1 MALFTHSKI
10 FPIWLNLQNLS
21 LCTRTMPDGGRDA
34 HQDATQDKSMLELLA
49 FKEKALHEDAPE
61 SLFHRQ
67 KQFGAFVPKPLYNIM
82 PESLS
87 SSNARA
93 YTKLP
98 TMVGKH
104 VGKHADPQ
112 SLYAEVV
119 LKNEALEHQ
128 LTSKQLELTMSLMRE
143 ESYKEHV
150 KNLQTTIK
158 HLESK
163 NYELATIL
171 QQSVVASNTDHEVS
185 GDDSFHTQDKMH
197 TKKRRSSEHETQEQG
212 CKKYSRKRVA
222 LTRTPQDV
230 YSAFLKLKPLLGVS
244 SWKFLD
250 DATVAEF
257 WEGLS
262 QEPVYADDHLGKY
275 AACKSAKKLLN
286 TFGYSVPTE
295 FSKEAWQSH
304 TWSWNCSRSMNNSM
318 WLSHNTFFDKT
329 TKNAINFLG
338 PCFDAE
344 QVKTAFTDDEI
355 GFKDI
360 TVINVRQVVQDNFV
374 LQSEVQPF
382 ERRKYSEVVA
392 LVQRL
397 REFRTRCKIVDVKT
411 VMLQDPEEKIKKGS
425 IALFAAP

>member
-1 MALFTHSKI
+1 M
-10 FPIWLNLQNLS
+10 NLHNLS
-21 LCTRTMPDGGRDA
+21 LCTGKMADGG
-34 HQDATQDKSMLELLA
+34 QDAQQDALQDKSMLELLA
-49 FKEKALHEDAPE
+49 FKEKALHQDAPE
-61 SLFHRQ
+61 RLFNR
-67 KQFGAFVPKPLYNIM
+67 KPKYEMKMFDAFVPKPLLTIM
-82 PESLS
+82 PESSS

-98 TMVGKH
+98 TIVGN
-104 VGKHADPQ
+104 HADSP
-112 SLYAEVV
+112 SLHAELVQ
-119 LKNEALEHQ
+119 KNEALEHQ
-128 LTSKQLELTMSLMRE
+128 LTSKQLELTVSLMRE
-143 ESYKEHV
+143 EGYKEHIR
-150 KNLQTTIK
+150 NLENTIRQ
-158 HLESK
+158 LESK
-163 NYELATIL
+163 NYELVTML
-171 QQSVVASNTDHEVS
+171 QYSFVASNPDHEVS
-185 GDDSFHTQDKMH
+185 GEDSSHTQDKMH

-262 QEPVYADDHLGKY
+262 QEKVYADDHLGKY

-286 TFGYSVPTE
+286 TFGYSVPGE

-329 TKNAINFLG
+329 TKNAINSLG

-344 QVKTAFTDDEI
+344 QVTKAFTDDEI
-355 GFKDI
+355 GFQDI

-382 ERRKYSEVVA
+382 ERRKYSELVA

-425 IALFAAP
+425 IALFAAL